1 MARQRL
7 RKYLVYSHLQTH
19 LFKRR
24 GKAASHWQKDAS
36 LSSSWDMY
44 YVLGGGGSG
53 NLLTAE
59 SEDLDNLLRASDIH
73 VKRLTHK
80 EVAQGGKLLF
90 PCADGSLKSS
100 SIFLHLHA
108 VRCPPRETLRK
119 MKKQEED
126 TIFQEEKRH
135 IAV

>member
-1 MARQRL
+1 ML
-7 RKYLVYSHLQTH
+7 PVI
-19 LFKRR
+19 FM
-24 GKAASHWQKDAS
+24 G
-36 LSSSWDMY
+36 
-44 YVLGGGGSG
+44 YVLRAGRGGWSG
-53 NLLTAE
+53 NLLIAE

-90 PCADGSLKSS
+90 PCADGSLE
-100 SIFLHLHA
+100 IFFDLPP
-108 VRCPPRETLRK
+108 PPRGEMPATGNPEQDE
-119 MKKQEED
+119 KQEED